1 MERAQLALGED
12 GLIVR
17 TRLRLL
23 LATLVTFVPQVYATD
38 ERARVTGLADRWVAE
53 YKKVYPISYIFSGL
67 PIERHD
73 GLNINSPADIA
84 RFREFQQS
92 LSKELK
98 GIDPEKFAGD
108 PEWVTWHF
116 LNQALKQDE
125 FTASCRNELWNVSA
139 FGWQAGFVQV
149 AGMQPTGSDEAH
161 AQALTRWRQMG
172 SWVDQEI
179 SNLKDGK
186 RLGYVTTQASVKATI
201 GQLDELLAGAPDK
214 SAYMNPAERD
224 KTPAFVADWTKV
236 VEGTLWPALERYR
249 NYLRDE
255 YLPHARITPSIE
267 ALPNGRACY
276 RGLVFST
283 VTADR
288 DPVELYD
295 VAVKKVERER
305 ALALDLG
312 RRLYSGNA
320 TDWSS
325 LSQLMRDDPRNDFAT
340 SEDVRAYIQATYD
353 RAYAAAG
360 KMVLTPPVG
369 RVKLEPFPEFQQ
381 ASAPGGQYQSAAEDG
396 SRPAIYYYRNV
407 PKDLKRGSMQNVIV
421 HETLPG
427 HHLQI
432 ALLAEH
438 GRKGNHPI
446 TRLLSFNGPSE
457 GWATYA
463 EDFAR
468 EIDLYDSDFDYIG
481 MLMSSITPMMVVDL
495 GMQVKGWTTDQAVAY
510 LQEAMPM
517 RPPELAARSVAT
529 ISGLPGFV
537 LAYPLGSIEWQAM
550 RDRAQA
556 KLGSRFDVRAFHQ
569 VLLEDGMLPFAALNA
584 KLDRWMAH

>member
-1 MERAQLALGED
+1 M
-12 GLIVR
+12 R
-17 TRLRLL
+17 TRLALL
-23 LATLVTFVPQVYATD
+23 LATLAIFVSQVHAAD
-38 ERARVTGLADRWVAE
+38 ERAHVTALADRYVAE
-53 YKKVYPISYIFSGL
+53 YKKVYPISYTFSGL

-73 GLNINSPADIA
+73 GVDINSPADIA

-92 LSKELK
+92 MSKELR

-125 FTASCRNELWNVSA
+125 ATANCRNELWNVSA
-139 FGWQAGFVQV
+139 FGWQAGLVQV
-149 AGMQPTGSDEAH
+149 AGIQPTGSDEAR
-161 AQALTRWRQMG
+161 AQALARWRQLG
-172 SWVDQEI
+172 SWVDQEV
-179 SNLKDGK
+179 SNLKEGQ

-214 SAYMNPAERD
+214 SAYMNPAQRD
-224 KTPAFVADWTKV
+224 KTPAFAADWTKV
-236 VEGTLWPALERYR
+236 VEGTMWPALERYR
-249 NYLRDE
+249 KYLRDE
-255 YLPHARITPSIE
+255 YLPHARVTPSIDG
-267 ALPNGRACY
+267 LPNGRACY

-305 ALALDLG
+305 ALALELG
-312 RRLYSGNA
+312 RKLYGDKA
-320 TDWSS
+320 PDWSS

-381 ASAPGGQYQSAAEDG
+381 ASAPGGQYQPAADDG

-432 ALLAEH
+432 AFLAER

-446 TRLLSFNGPSE
+446 ARLLSFSGPSE

-495 GMQVKGWTTDQAVAY
+495 GMQVKGWTTDQAIAY

-517 RPPELAARSVAT
+517 RPPERAARSVAT
-529 ISGLPGFV
+529 ISGLPGVV
-537 LAYPLGSIEWQAM
+537 LAYPLGGIEWQAM

-556 KLGSRFDVRAFHQ
+556 KLGDRFDVRAFHQ
-569 VLLEDGMLPFAALNA
+569 LLLEDGMLPFAALNA
-584 KLDRWMAH
+584 KLDRWMAR